1 MGFPWWILRRWK
13 APPRSC
19 ATSPKKAKDT
29 LCVMFHELSHK
40 LGGTVDHVYG
50 QGDALK
56 LAQNDPAKA
65 HKCAE
70 NYGLFALELL
80 KQP

>member
-1 MGFPWWILRRWK
+1 VEGAAAELRDV
-13 APPRSC
+13 A
-19 ATSPKKAKDT
+19 KKAKDT